1 MLNLRMSLRLISV
14 CIANASLVPTPRAPP
29 VRVGSGD
36 ETKPMQVHYVCFFLQ
51 IYIHMCR
58 LKRIIHN
65 EIK

>member
-36 ETKPMQVHYVCFFLQ
+36 ETKQVFFLQ